1 MFTLLLKYFHGQ
13 NIYIKIYYIDQCLKA
28 AAKFLEDNGGLTDQV
43 VGVGITNQRETTV
56 AWDKNTGKPLYNAIV
71 WHDSRTK
78 ELVHDLKKKE
88 LLLKDK
94 DDLKKRSGLPISTYF
109 SASKVTS
116 MCNCITIFRIIPK

>member
-1 MFTLLLKYFHGQ
+1 M
-13 NIYIKIYYIDQCLKA
+13 NA
-28 AAKFLEDNGGLTDQV
+28 AAKFLEDNGGSTDQV

-78 ELVHDLKKKE
+78 ELVHELKKKE

-94 DDLKKRSGLPISTYF
+94 DVLKKRSGLPISTYF

-116 MCNCITIFRIIPK
+116 MCSSMTTFRQMCFHISEMKYDHCSYHYHSS

>member
-1 MFTLLLKYFHGQ
+1 M
-13 NIYIKIYYIDQCLKA
+13 NA
-28 AAKFLEDNGGLTDQV
+28 AAKFLEDNGGSTDQV

-94 DDLKKRSGLPISTYF
+94 DALKKRSGLPISTYF

-116 MCNCITIFRIIPK
+116 MCNFIIIFRIMCINIFPNEI

>member
-1 MFTLLLKYFHGQ
+1 M
-13 NIYIKIYYIDQCLKA
+13 NA
-28 AAKFLEDNGGLTDQV
+28 AAKFLEDNGGSTDQV

-78 ELVHDLKKKE
+78 EIVNELKKKE

-109 SASKVTS
+109 SASKVS
-116 MCNCITIFRIIPK
+116 LMCNFITIFRIMCINSK

>member
-1 MFTLLLKYFHGQ
+1 MS
-13 NIYIKIYYIDQCLKA
+13 YYINQCLNA
-28 AAKFLEDNGGLTDQV
+28 AAKFLEDNGGSTDQV

-78 ELVHDLKKKE
+78 EIVNELKKKE

-116 MCNCITIFRIIPK
+116 MCSSKTTLRKMCFNIFCLGCALLADN

>member
-1 MFTLLLKYFHGQ
+1 M
-13 NIYIKIYYIDQCLKA
+13 NA
-28 AAKFLEDNGGLTDQV
+28 AAKFLEDNGGSTDQV

-78 ELVHDLKKKE
+78 ELVHELKKKE
-88 LLLKDK
+88 IMLKDK
-94 DDLKKRSGLPISTYF
+94 DVLKKRSGLPISTYF

-116 MCNCITIFRIIPK
+116 TCNSITTFRTIPK

>member
-1 MFTLLLKYFHGQ
+1 M
-13 NIYIKIYYIDQCLKA
+13 NA
-28 AAKFLEDNGGLTDQV
+28 AAKFLEDNGGSTDQV

-116 MCNCITIFRIIPK
+116 MCNGITIFRMMCFHHPK